1 MTSTPRRAP
10 KVAVVLCGSGRADGS
25 EIHESVSCLIHLARL
40 GASYSCFAPDAP
52 QREVVDHLTGQPA
65 AETRN
70 QLVEAA
76 RIARGD
82 IKPLAS
88 LDPAAFDAVVF
99 PGGFGAAKNLCT
111 FAADGANCSVIPDVE
126 RIVRAFHESKKPIA
140 MCCIAP
146 VIGAKVLGTKAKGPG
161 VRVTVGDDA
170 GVGAAIASW
179 GSTSITTPVDRAC
192 TDDANRIASAPAYMY
207 AKANPHEVYEGI
219 GRMIESAL
227 GMINPDRAIGT
238 L

>member
-1 MTSTPRRAP
+1 MTTKPH
-10 KVAVVLCGSGRADGS
+10 VAVVLCGSGRADGS

-40 GASYSCFAPDAP
+40 GASYTCFAPDAP
-52 QREVVDHLTGQPA
+52 QKEVVNHLTGKTTS
-65 AETRN
+65 ESRN

-82 IKPLAS
+82 IKPLS
-88 LDPAAFDAVVF
+88 TLDPASFDAVVF

-111 FAADGANCSVIPDVE
+111 FATDGANCTVIPDVE
-126 RIVRAFHESKKPIA
+126 RVVRAFHAAKKPVA

-146 VIGAKVLGTKAKGPG
+146 VIGAKVLGTAARGPG

-170 GVGAAIASW
+170 GVSAAITSW
-179 GSTSITTPVDRAC
+179 GSTSIATPVDRAC
-192 TDDANRIASAPAYMY
+192 TDEANRFASAPAYMY
-207 AKANPHEVYEGI
+207 ADANPHQVYEGI

-227 GMINPDRAIGT
+227 GMIQSARR
-238 L
+238 